1 MGEKELNDLIALNIS
16 KLMENR
22 NVTQKELAEYIGV
35 SQATVSNWISGT
47 KTPRMDKI
55 DKICNFFDVSRSR
68 LMGLDEE
75 SDDDDEQHV
84 FSEVDDM
91 TNELFEKHKLLFSKT
106 KNATVNDM
114 KKIIAIVDALMGE
127 NNNE

>member
-1 MGEKELNDLIALNIS
+1 MGEKELNNLIATNIS

-22 NVTQKELAEYIGV
+22 NVTQKELADYMGV
-35 SQATVSNWISGT
+35 SQAAVSTWILGT

-106 KNATVNDM
+106 KNASVNDM
-114 KKIIAIVDALMGE
+114 KKIIAIVDALMGDKNDE
-127 NNNE
+127 